1 MGKACM
7 AFYLSQEE
15 FVKGLGVAYS
25 TVNRGKALPG
35 YRTMRAI
42 DEFCKTHEI
51 DCDVRLV
58 RNSEV
63 DENE

>member
-7 AFYLSQEE
+7 TEKLASDP
-15 FVKGLGVAYS
+15 GVAYS
-25 TVNRGKALPG
+25 SVNRGKALPR
-35 YRTMRAI
+35 YKAMRAS

-51 DCDVRLV
+51 DRDVRIV